1 MLPKLHKSQEND
13 EIKSSNHE
21 EYLQITHEIKI
32 DSRTILA
39 RCTYYI
45 NGLSLLVH
53 KILESCLK
61 EISYILKDTFDFKN
75 KKNTNL
81 LIGTVLGIVDIKRLY
96 TKISYNSGLKSFR
109 YLLQKLQDIY
119 FHYFPN
125 FQLLFS

>member
-39 RCTYYI
+39 RCAYYI

-75 KKNTNL
+75 KNNTNL

-109 YLLQKLQDIY
+109 YLLQKLQDIN